1 MLAQRWYVDANIS
14 TDYQYNVPLLS
25 GKKIDFKYTLLSEV
39 LAKVQIRIACAP
51 KIAFMFI
58 PIYVNRCLDA
68 QKNLIEM
75 VLLSTNNIC
84 FGWETRKKSSTHS
97 YLQAWIN
104 LVCWSEYLP
113 IDR

>member
-1 MLAQRWYVDANIS
+1 MREIVDIVTSVQCWIMLAQRWYVDANIS

-84 FGWETRKKSSTHS
+84 FG
-97 YLQAWIN
+97 
-104 LVCWSEYLP
+104 
-113 IDR
+113 